1 VVGPA
6 VRRGPTLAERS
17 CRWHVRAF
25 DSKRGKPPM
34 SIRFDNRVAI
44 VTGSGAG
51 LGRSHALLLASRGAK
66 VVVNDPG
73 GAVDGTGGA
82 AAVADRVV
90 AEITAAG
97 GKAVASY
104 ASVADEKSAQSI
116 IDTAMNAWGRVDI
129 LVNNAGVLRDK
140 AFNNMT
146 MADYEFVNAVHH
158 FGTVYC
164 TKAAWPIMRKQQ
176 YGRIVVTTSGSGTVG
191 NFGQAN
197 YGAAKMAVNGL
208 INVLRHEGAKYNIR
222 CNAISP
228 SALTRMTE
236 SLLPPDIGP
245 WMKPELVSP
254 MVAWLCSEECDQ
266 NGEIMAAT
274 AGGYARVQYFV
285 TEGVQFD
292 PAAPVT
298 IEMVADSIDRIRD
311 LSTAGPYTG
320 LMGNVT
326 EKLREMGR
334 IK

>member
-1 VVGPA
+1 MTV
-6 VRRGPTLAERS
+6 
-17 CRWHVRAF
+17 
-25 DSKRGKPPM
+25 
-34 SIRFDNRVAI
+34 RFDGRVAI
-44 VTGSGAG
+44 VTGAGAG
-51 LGRSHALLLASRGAK
+51 LGRSHAMLLASRGAK

-73 GAVDGTGGA
+73 GSVDGTGGA
-82 AAVADRVV
+82 NAVADKVV
-90 AEITAAG
+90 SEIKAAG
-97 GKAVASY
+97 GEAIASY
-104 ASVADEKSAQSI
+104 ASVAEEHAAQSI
-116 IDTAMNAWGRVDI
+116 IDTAISAWGRLDI
-129 LVNNAGVLRDK
+129 LVNNAGILRDRS
-140 AFNNMT
+140 FNNMD
-146 MADYEFVNAVHH
+146 MEDYEFVNQVHH

-197 YGAAKMAVNGL
+197 YGAAKMAVNGF

-222 CNAISP
+222 LNAISP

-254 MVAWLCSEECDQ
+254 AVAWLCSEECDQ
-266 NGEIMAAT
+266 NGEIIAAT

-292 PAAPVT
+292 PAEPVT
-298 IEMVADSIDRIRD
+298 IEMVRDSLGKIRD
-311 LSTAGPYTG
+311 LSTTVPYTG
-320 LMGNVT
+320 MMGNVT

>member
-1 VVGPA
+1 M
-6 VRRGPTLAERS
+6 T
-17 CRWHVRAF
+17 
-25 DSKRGKPPM
+25 
-34 SIRFDNRVAI
+34 IRFDNRVAI

-82 AAVADRVV
+82 SAVADRVV

-97 GKAVASY
+97 GAAVASY
-104 ASVADEKSAQSI
+104 ASVGDEKSAQSI
-116 IDTAMNAWGRVDI
+116 IDTAMNTWGRLDI

-254 MVAWLCSEECDQ
+254 MVAWLCREECDQ

-285 TEGVQFD
+285 TQGVQFD

-311 LSTAGPYTG
+311 LSTAKPYTG
-320 LMGNVT
+320 LMGNVA

>member
-1 VVGPA
+1 M
-6 VRRGPTLAERS
+6 T
-17 CRWHVRAF
+17 
-25 DSKRGKPPM
+25 
-34 SIRFDNRVAI
+34 IRFDNRVAI

-82 AAVADRVV
+82 SAVADRVV
-90 AEITAAG
+90 AEIMAAG
-97 GKAVASY
+97 GEAVASY
-104 ASVADEKSAQSI
+104 ASVADEKSAQSV
-116 IDTAMNAWGRVDI
+116 IDTAVSTWGRVDI

-158 FGTVYC
+158 FGTVFC

-292 PAAPVT
+292 PATPVT

-311 LSTAGPYTG
+311 LSTAKPYTG
-320 LMGNVT
+320 LMGNVA

>member
-1 VVGPA
+1 M
-6 VRRGPTLAERS
+6 T
-17 CRWHVRAF
+17 
-25 DSKRGKPPM
+25 
-34 SIRFDNRVAI
+34 IRFDNRVAI
-44 VTGSGAG
+44 VTGSGVG

-90 AEITAAG
+90 AEIKAAG
-97 GKAVASY
+97 GDAVASY

-116 IDTAMNAWGRVDI
+116 IDTALNTWGRVDI

-158 FGTVYC
+158 FGTVFC

-266 NGEIMAAT
+266 NGEIMAST

-285 TEGVQFD
+285 TDGVQFD
-292 PAAPVT
+292 PAEPVT
-298 IEMVADSIDRIRD
+298 IEMVADSIERIRD
-311 LSTAGPYTG
+311 LATAKPYTG
-320 LMGNVT
+320 LMGNVA